1 MNQWIGVLGAVA
13 LIVGIVFLV
22 RKSASDTDEPRE
34 QELHRLCRGDKEM
47 MERLVSHEQ
56 EKRQGRTREAAVR
69 AAIDSI
75 KRDNR

>member
-1 MNQWIGVLGAVA
+1 MNQWGGVLGAVI
-13 LIVGIVFLV
+13 LIVGLVFLL
-22 RKSASDTDEPRE
+22 RRSTASGEPRE

-47 MERLVSHEQ
+47 MERLISHEQ

-69 AAIDSI
+69 AAIDAI

>member
-1 MNQWIGVLGAVA
+1 MNQWIGVLGAVV
-13 LIVGIVFLV
+13 LIVGLVFLL
-22 RKSASDTDEPRE
+22 RKSADSGEPRE

-47 MERLVSHEQ
+47 MERLISHEQ

>member
-1 MNQWIGVLGAVA
+1 MNQWFGVLGAIV
-13 LIVGIVFLV
+13 LIAGLVFLL
-22 RKSASDTDEPRE
+22 RGSAGSNESRE
-34 QELHRLCRGDKEM
+34 HELYRLCRGDNEM
-47 MERLVSHEQ
+47 MERLISHEQ